1 MPLILGTNSIK
12 DTGFDVA
19 NSLRLNES
27 DDPRLGKSFS
37 GAGNRRTFTQSVW
50 IKRSKIG
57 LASNFGMYKNEGSGG
72 GNNYL
77 FVGYFDSN
85 DRLYL
90 ARNQSATEVEV
101 ITTRK
106 FRDVSAWY
114 NIVIAV
120 DTTQGTASN
129 RVKCWVNGVQETS
142 FDSSIYP
149 SQNQQFDFNV
159 AQQHYI
165 GANYNG
171 TSANYDGYMAE
182 FVFVD
187 GTALDHT
194 SFGEFDS
201 NSPNIWKPIDVADQS
216 ITFGTNG
223 FYLDFEDSSAL
234 GNDISGQ
241 NNDWTPTNLT
251 STDQSTDTC
260 TNNFAVLQ
268 PNLGPRYSTQTFSNG
283 NLSVSG
289 GSGFE
294 FHPSTIGM
302 TTGKYYFEAKITTLT
317 NYPSV
322 GIIASHQFETNNQDA
337 QSNTQGY
344 VMHFNGQF
352 NNNGVVDYTGTAMS
366 QGDIIMIAFDS
377 GNGVIWFGL
386 NGTWQKSATQSEIEA
401 GTTTNAIFTNIIN
414 AGSDSY
420 HFLVQNYGS
429 AWDANFGGTQ
439 TYTISSGNSDSNGYG
454 NFEYAVPNG
463 YYSLNTKN
471 LAEFG

>member
-1 MPLILGTNSIK
+1 MPV
-12 DTGFDVA
+12 TGQLLPGVRQLPTAFEVA
-19 NSLRLNES
+19 NSLRFNDGSS
-27 DDPRLGKSFS
+27 DYLSRSIS
-37 GAGNRRTFTQSVW
+37 STSNRRTYTISTWF
-50 IKRSKIG
+50 KR
-57 LASNFGMYKNEGSGG
+57 GSMG
-72 GNNYL
+72 
-77 FVGYFDSN
+77 
-85 DRLYL
+85 
-90 ARNQSATEVEV
+90 ANQKV
-101 ITTRK
+101 ITAGTAGQEAGLQFYDGSTENTLR
-106 FRDVSAWY
+106 FYEYTGSDVIVLAPNRLLTDPSAWY
-114 NIVIAV
+114 HVVIGV
-120 DTTQGTASN
+120 DTTQSTESN
-129 RVKCWVNGVQETS
+129 RVKYYLNGVQETS
-142 FDSSIYP
+142 FATATYP
-149 SQNQQFDFNV
+149 SLNYDTKFNTSG
-159 AQQHYI
+159 QTNYI
-165 GANYNG
+165 GFLG
-171 TSANYDGYMAE
+171 SHSAYFDGYMAE
-182 FVFVD
+182 TILVD
-187 GTALDHT
+187 GQQLDPT
-194 SFGEFDS
+194 SFGEFDED
-201 NSPNIWKPIDVADQS
+201 SPTIWKPKDVSDL
-216 ITFGTNG
+216 TFGTNG
-223 FYLDFEDSSAL
+223 FYLDYEDSSAL
-234 GNDISGQ
+234 GNDAAGS
-241 NNDWTPTNLT
+241 NNFTVNNLT
-251 STDQSTDTC
+251 AIDQSTDTC

-289 GSGFE
+289 GAGFE

-317 NYPSV
+317 NFPSV

-337 QSNTQGY
+337 QSNSQGY

-352 NNNGVVDYTGTAMS
+352 NNGGVVSYTGTAMS
-366 QGDIIMIAFDS
+366 EGDIIMIAFDS

-386 NGTWQKSATQSEIEA
+386 NGTWQRSATQSEIEA

>member
-1 MPLILGTNSIK
+1 MPV
-12 DTGFDVA
+12 TGQLLPGVRQLPTAFEVA
-19 NSLRLNES
+19 NSLRFNDGSS
-27 DDPRLGKSFS
+27 DYLSRSIS
-37 GAGNRRTFTQSVW
+37 STSNRRTYTISTWF
-50 IKRSKIG
+50 KR
-57 LASNFGMYKNEGSGG
+57 GSMG
-72 GNNYL
+72 
-77 FVGYFDSN
+77 
-85 DRLYL
+85 
-90 ARNQSATEVEV
+90 ANQKV
-101 ITTRK
+101 ITAGTAGQEAGLQFYDGSTENTLR
-106 FRDVSAWY
+106 FYEYTGSDVIVLAPNRLLTDPSAWY
-114 NIVIAV
+114 HVVIGV
-120 DTTQGTASN
+120 DTTQSTESN
-129 RVKCWVNGVQETS
+129 RVKYYLNGVQETS
-142 FDSSIYP
+142 FATATYP
-149 SQNQQFDFNV
+149 SLNYDTKFNTSG
-159 AQQHYI
+159 QTNYI
-165 GANYNG
+165 GFLG
-171 TSANYDGYMAE
+171 SHSAYFDGYMAE
-182 FVFVD
+182 TILVD
-187 GTALDHT
+187 GQQLDPT
-194 SFGEFDS
+194 SFGEFDED
-201 NSPNIWKPIDVADQS
+201 SPTIWKPKDVSDL
-216 ITFGTNG
+216 TFGTNG
-223 FYLDFEDSSAL
+223 FYLDYEDSSAL
-234 GNDISGQ
+234 GNDAAGS
-241 NNDWTPTNLT
+241 NNFTVNNLT
-251 STDQSTDTC
+251 AIDQSTDTC

-289 GSGFE
+289 GAGFE

-352 NNNGVVDYTGTAMS
+352 NNSGVVDYTGTAMS

-401 GTTTNAIFTNIIN
+401 GTTTNAIFTNITN

>member
-1 MPLILGTNSIK
+1 MPV
-12 DTGFDVA
+12 TGQLLPGVRQLPTAFEVA
-19 NSLRLNES
+19 NSLRFNDGSS
-27 DDPRLGKSFS
+27 DYLSRSIS
-37 GAGNRRTFTQSVW
+37 STSNRRTYTISTWF
-50 IKRSKIG
+50 KR
-57 LASNFGMYKNEGSGG
+57 GSMG
-72 GNNYL
+72 
-77 FVGYFDSN
+77 
-85 DRLYL
+85 
-90 ARNQSATEVEV
+90 ANQKV
-101 ITTRK
+101 ITAGTAGQEAGLQFYDGSTENTLR
-106 FRDVSAWY
+106 FYEYTGSDVIVLAPNRLLTDPSAWY
-114 NIVIAV
+114 HVVIGV
-120 DTTQGTASN
+120 DTTQSTESN
-129 RVKCWVNGVQETS
+129 RVKYYLNGVQETS
-142 FDSSIYP
+142 FATATYP
-149 SQNQQFDFNV
+149 SLNYDTKFNTSG
-159 AQQHYI
+159 QTNYI
-165 GANYNG
+165 GFLG
-171 TSANYDGYMAE
+171 SHSAYFDGYMAE
-182 FVFVD
+182 TILVD
-187 GTALDHT
+187 GQQLDPT
-194 SFGEFDS
+194 SFGEFDED
-201 NSPNIWKPIDVADQS
+201 SPTIWKPKDVSDL
-216 ITFGTNG
+216 TFGTNG
-223 FYLDFEDSSAL
+223 FYLDYEDSSAL
-234 GNDISGQ
+234 GNDAAGS
-241 NNDWTPTNLT
+241 NNFTVNNLT
-251 STDQSTDTC
+251 AIDQSTDTC

-289 GSGFE
+289 GAGFE

-337 QSNTQGY
+337 QSNSQGY

-352 NNNGVVDYTGTAMS
+352 NNGGVVSYTGTAMS
-366 QGDIIMIAFDS
+366 EGDIIMIAFDS

-386 NGTWQKSATQSEIEA
+386 NGTWQRSATQSEIEA

>member
-260 TNNFAVLQ
+260 TNNFATLNSLLKLSNV
-268 PNLGPRYSTQTFSNG
+268 TFSNG
-283 NLSVSG
+283 NTTVSHTSTG
-289 GSGFE
+289 HQSIF
-294 FHPSTIGM
+294 STIGFD
-302 TTGKYYFEAKITTLT
+302 TGKWYFEAKLESKG
-317 NYPSV
+317 NYPAIGLGSDTDLPSV
-322 GIIASHQFETNNQDA
+322 FLGETADSISYFYQGVIYKNNADAGGTFAS
-337 QSNTQGY
+337 
-344 VMHFNGQF
+344 
-352 NNNGVVDYTGTAMS
+352 YTA
-366 QGDIIMIAFDS
+366 GDII
-377 GNGVIWFGL
+377 GVALDMDNHKVYFSK
-386 NGTWQKSATQSEIEA
+386 NGTFQNSGDPTSGSTGTGAISVTTGVKLFAVDVYGA
-401 GTTTNAIFTNIIN
+401 TTTW
-414 AGSDSY
+414 S
-420 HFLVQNYGS
+420 
-429 AWDANFGGTQ
+429 ANFGNPSFA
-439 TYTISSGNSDSNGYG
+439 ISSGNSDGNGFG
-454 NFEYAVPNG
+454 NFEYAVPSG
-463 YYSLNTKN
+463 YYALNTKN

>member
-12 DTGFDVA
+12 DTAFEVA
-19 NSLRLNES
+19 NSLRFNES

-37 GAGNRRTFTQSVW
+37 SAGNRRTFTQSVW

-57 LASNFGMYKNEGSGG
+57 VASNFGMYKNEGSGG

-106 FRDVSAWY
+106 FRDVSAWL

-241 NNDWTPTNLT
+241 NNDWTPTNLA

-260 TNNFAVLQ
+260 TNNFCTFNSLVNV
-268 PNLGPRYSTQTFSNG
+268 PYSTYSEANLFVDVTSTGSSSHKTNYG
-283 NLSVSG
+283 NIAFNS
-289 GSGFE
+289 
-294 FHPSTIGM
+294 
-302 TTGKYYFEAKITTLT
+302 GKYYWEAKALGGSKYTIGLS
-317 NYPSV
+317 N
-322 GIIASHQFETNNQDA
+322 ANNQ
-337 QSNTQGY
+337 
-344 VMHFNGQF
+344 
-352 NNNGVVDYTGTAMS
+352 
-366 QGDIIMIAFDS
+366 
-377 GNGVIWFGL
+377 
-386 NGTWQKSATQSEIEA
+386 
-401 GTTTNAIFTNIIN
+401 
-414 AGSDSY
+414 
-420 HFLVQNYGS
+420 
-429 AWDANFGGTQ
+429 
-439 TYTISSGNSDSNGYG
+439 
-454 NFEYAVPNG
+454 
-463 YYSLNTKN
+463 
-471 LAEFG
+471 